1 MKMIFAVMV
10 MVASMFS
17 MVVSADAAT
26 FHGTWI
32 KPVYTCDGL
41 ATLAVEV
48 VKYDLEIPDGS
59 MVKAIETMPAVIGT
73 TVLQGQFSNLR
84 QLEALVN
91 RALRNTEFRDFRIV
105 DVYVDER

>member
-1 MKMIFAVMV
+1 MRSLFAIVLFLVSVFTMN
-10 MVASMFS
+10 
-17 MVVSADAAT
+17 VSASAAT
-26 FHGTWI
+26 FHGTWS